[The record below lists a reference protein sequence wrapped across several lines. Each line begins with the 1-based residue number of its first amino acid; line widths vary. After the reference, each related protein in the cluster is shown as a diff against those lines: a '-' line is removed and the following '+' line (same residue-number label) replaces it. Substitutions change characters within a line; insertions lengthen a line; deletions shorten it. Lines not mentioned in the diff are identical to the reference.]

1 MPGDTVF
8 LITED
13 VNVTAV
19 AEINARQGDALKAQL
34 FTDDFIL
41 GSIHI

>member
-13 VNVTAV
+13 VDVAAV
-19 AEINARQGDALKAQL
+19 AEINAGQGDAVGAKL
-34 FTDDFIL
+34 FTDDFN
-41 GSIHI
+41 